1 MRINM
6 GANGKPA
13 ELLILEYGDISI
25 TPQRVFRLNENGLG
39 YSDQGYNG
47 PYATAITANC
57 LIVTDRFVGNTI
69 SGVTIMTTASGQ
81 SSRPKVIIDDGAI
94 ELKRV
99 ESDNTEHFIGVI
111 RYDPRARADDIDSVS
126 IRAQRGKAVTIG
138 YEDNGVESD
147 DFVYYSDL
155 SDPAVP
161 SDASK
166 FNIWGNLREYYNG
179 DWISIANLADRIAR
193 IEQQL
198 NIQNP

>member
-1 MRINM
+1 M
-6 GANGKPA
+6 GGNGKPA
-13 ELLILEYGDISI
+13 EFLILDTGDIS
-25 TPQRVFRLNENGLG
+25 TAQSVFRLNENGLG
-39 YSDQGYNG
+39 YSSSGYNG
-47 PYATAITANC
+47 PYATAITAAG

-69 SGVTIMTTASGQ
+69 SGVTIITTAAGQ
-81 SSRPKVIIDDGAI
+81 SSRPKVVIDDGAI

-179 DWISIANLADRIAR
+179 DWISIANLAERIAR
-193 IEQQL
+193 IEQAL
-198 NIQNP
+198 GINP